1 MSDELKRNLEQ
12 IKVNLERLKNNS
24 IKNNLEERLK
34 HNPDFPIT
42 QEHFEDLFFEGW
54 NRGAK
59 QSYVKENG
67 RWIKND

>member
-1 MSDELKRNLEQ
+1 MISNELKRNLEQ
-12 IKVNLERLKNNS
+12 IKLNLER
-24 IKNNLEERLK
+24 IKNNLERIK
-34 HNPDFPIT
+34 NNPDFPIT